1 MCQEGIEGS
10 SLPTIAPAR
19 GWLPALASRPP
30 HHESHGFPVPV
41 TRVTMSLHSKHSGWV
56 LFTWLGPGCVLL
68 HICISAVKGVLIT
81 ASLPSVPR
89 SPVCQPGLSSF
100 LSLGVPMVRFL
111 VIAAC
116 LVALVLPLTP
126 DPHQGTI
133 PSCITALP
141 VSPICVSHEVHL
153 VPHRLV
159 PTCSSVSPRPRYE
172 AVMSLPR
179 PLFLLCPLCCV
190 LPSQVD
196 LRPAAVPAALARAS
210 GMAAV

>member
-1 MCQEGIEGS
+1 M
-10 SLPTIAPAR
+10 
-19 GWLPALASRPP
+19 
-30 HHESHGFPVPV
+30 FF
-41 TRVTMSLHSKHSGWV
+41 HSKHSGWV

-81 ASLPSVPR
+81 ASLLPVPR
-89 SPVCQPGLSSF
+89 PPVCQPGLSSF

-141 VSPICVSHEVHL
+141 VSPICVSHGVHL
-153 VPHRLV
+153 VPHRRV
-159 PTCSSVSPRPRYE
+159 PCWKHRVPCDRTCSSVSPRPRCE
-172 AVMSLPR
+172 AVMPLPR
-179 PLFLLCPLCCV
+179 PLFPPCPLCCI